1 MNRKFHKRTKQLR
14 SSYINIY
21 KPHFSQP
28 IMEVSEDLIITK
40 HSDLYTGAEFLCN
53 ALAQSGVTHVYGG
66 HGGAV
71 VPIIDAIVAHPSL
84 TWVRIWCHGSFVKPN
99 MLGINIVDD

>member
-1 MNRKFHKRTKQLR
+1 M
-14 SSYINIY
+14 S
-21 KPHFSQP
+21 
-28 IMEVSEDLIITK
+28 EVSEDIIITK

-84 TWVRIWCHGSFVKPN
+84 TWVRIWCHGSFCQAKYV
-99 MLGINIVDD
+99 GINIVLMTNICRLSSFHCARLLCAGLLSV

>member
-1 MNRKFHKRTKQLR
+1 
-14 SSYINIY
+14 
-21 KPHFSQP
+21 
-28 IMEVSEDLIITK
+28 MEVSEDLIITK

-71 VPIIDAIVAHPSL
+71 VPLIDAICRHSSL
-84 TWVRIWCHGSFVKPN
+84 TWVRICGVTVRLSKPN
-99 MLGINIVDD
+99 MLGINSVDD

>member
-1 MNRKFHKRTKQLR
+1 
-14 SSYINIY
+14 
-21 KPHFSQP
+21 
-28 IMEVSEDLIITK
+28 MEVSEDLIITK
-40 HSDLYTGAEFLCN
+40 HSLYTGAEFLCN

-71 VPIIDAIVAHPSL
+71 VPIIDSIVAHPSL
-84 TWVRIWCHGSFVKPN
+84 TWVRISVTFVKPN

>member
-1 MNRKFHKRTKQLR
+1 M
-14 SSYINIY
+14 S
-21 KPHFSQP
+21 
-28 IMEVSEDLIITK
+28 EVSEEHLIITK

-71 VPIIDAIVAHPSL
+71 VPLIDALVAHPSL
-84 TWVRIWCHGSFVKPN
+84 TWVRIWLSRFVCQAKYV
-99 MLGINIVDD
+99 GHQ

>member
-1 MNRKFHKRTKQLR
+1 
-14 SSYINIY
+14 
-21 KPHFSQP
+21 
-28 IMEVSEDLIITK
+28 MEVSEDLIITK

-71 VPIIDAIVAHPSL
+71 VPLIDAIVAHPSL

-99 MLGINIVDD
+99 IMLGINILMTNICRLSSFHCARLLCAGLLSV